1 MPRLTCIVDK
11 TGQMH
16 LQDKISQLRLVRC
29 DESGDKFSWVNVIR
43 IMPQFNEEHVRV
55 LDLVVEGSLV
65 QYSLESLHCVI
76 QKDTI

>member
-1 MPRLTCIVDK
+1 
-11 TGQMH
+11 MH
-16 LQDKISQLRLVRC
+16 LQDKISQLRFVRC

-43 IMPQFNEEHVRV
+43 IMPQLNEEHVRV

-65 QYSLESLHCVI
+65 QCSQESLHCVI